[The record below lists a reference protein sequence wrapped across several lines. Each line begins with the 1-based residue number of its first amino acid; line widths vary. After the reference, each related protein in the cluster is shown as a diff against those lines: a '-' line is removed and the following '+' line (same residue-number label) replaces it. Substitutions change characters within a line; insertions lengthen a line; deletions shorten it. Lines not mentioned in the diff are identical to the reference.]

1 MQLNIRRLLCMP
13 VMQFETS
20 VGAAGSVQNFLT
32 GSNFEIARSRQV
44 VSIGVTAAA
53 TGTFITIQSGS
64 DVLLEESPP
73 FVLTTFPIVPD
84 HMFYND
90 VMEQSDRLKI
100 AARNPTAGAV
110 IHRGI
115 VQVNPL

>member
-1 MQLNIRRLLCMP
+1 MP
-13 VMQFETS
+13 VMQFKTS
-20 VGAAGSVQNFLT
+20 VGAASSNTNFLN
-32 GSNFEIARSRQV
+32 GSNYEFARQRQV

-53 TGTFITIQSGS
+53 VDTFITIQSGS

-73 FVLTTFPIVPD
+73 YVLTNFPTIPD

-90 VMEQSDRLKI
+90 VMENGDRLKI
-100 AARNPTAGAV
+100 SCRNPTGAAV
-110 IHRGI
+110 IHYGI